1 MNENNYTKYR
11 WYVLVALIVANIIQG
26 MLLIS
31 PTPLVGEI
39 AKSMNMDLGS
49 ATASAMLPFTLM
61 VAIGGILSGFVMDKI
76 GLAKTFISSTV
87 IIVISSFLMPVLG
100 VTSSGFAIL
109 RGIQGLACSPI
120 NASGPRV
127 AAEWF
132 PKNQRA
138 MIQGFMSAAFT
149 FGITIGFTVSPAI
162 AAAVGWNVALSR
174 IGVLFIV
181 SVIMFVIMAFGP
193 KSPAVLEESSTPDN
207 ADADIKKV
215 FGLPTFWMTLLAFFF
230 LSWVS
235 QGYNDLTPGH
245 IAVPVPVGL
254 GLGAQVA
261 GRLMSTYTLAFVVGS
276 LVSGFFL
283 QKIFRGNSKRGIT
296 ATYILTAIFSGSVM
310 LPTVASNISILTV
323 CLVLAG
329 FFMGMPGPFTF
340 GFVASQYPA
349 HITGRVGGIIAGMG
363 IFGGT
368 IAVAVGSYA
377 LHATGA
383 YTVSIMIVV
392 CVCVLGATAGF
403 GVNRPNLENERNVTE
418 NILFEN
424 DLQQR

>member
-1 MNENNYTKYR
+1 MNENNYPKYR
-11 WYVLVALIVANIIQG
+11 WYVLVSLIAANVIQG

-39 AKSMNMDLGS
+39 AKSMNMDLGG
-49 ATASAMLPFTLM
+49 ATASVMLPFTLM
-61 VAIGGILSGFVMDKI
+61 VAIGGILSGFVMDRI
-76 GLAKTFISSTV
+76 GLGKTFIASTV
-87 IIVISSFLMPVLG
+87 IIVITSFLMPVFG
-100 VTSSGFAIL
+100 DTSSGLVIL
-109 RGIQGLACSPI
+109 RAIQGLACSPI

-162 AAAVGWNVALSR
+162 AATVGWNAALSR
-174 IGVLFIV
+174 IGILFIV
-181 SVIMFVIMAFGP
+181 SVVMFVIIAFGP
-193 KSPAVLEESSTPDN
+193 KSPAVLKESSVLDN
-207 ADADIKKV
+207 DDTDFKKV
-215 FGLPTFWMTLLAFFF
+215 FALPTFWMTLFTFFF

-245 IAVPVPVGL
+245 IAVPAPVGI
-254 GLGAQVA
+254 GLGAQIS
-261 GRLMSTYTLAFVVGS
+261 GRLMSTYTFAFVVGS

-283 QKIFRGNSKRGIT
+283 QKIFHGNSKKGIIV
-296 ATYILTAIFSGSVM
+296 TYILTAIFCGSVM

-323 CLVLAG
+323 CLMLAG

-340 GFVASQYPA
+340 GFIASQYPS

-392 CVCVLGATAGF
+392 CVCILGAIAGVGVTTLEKF
-403 GVNRPNLENERNVTE
+403 GK
-418 NILFEN
+418 N
-424 DLQQR
+424 DVAAN